1 MGYNPWG
8 CKESDRTE
16 RLMHFQLHY
25 QEFTGE
31 EIESEELRDQPEFQ
45 RE

>member
-1 MGYNPWG
+1 MG
-8 CKESDRTE
+8 SQRMDRTD

-25 QEFTGE
+25 HEFTGE